1 MIPLEEIRAI
11 SSPVRA
17 SVATVVLERSSGA
30 IQAQQMGAASNS
42 RPLAAD
48 NAVAQA
54 QAQGQRDLEEAV
66 KALAKAVGVVNERLA
81 FSLHRDSG
89 IMYVQ
94 VIDNKTNEIIKQIPP
109 DKVMDAVA
117 RIRDMIGMLLD
128 ERV

>member
-11 SSPVRA
+11 SSTVKA
-17 SVATVVLERSSGA
+17 SAATVVLERSSGA

-48 NAVAQA
+48 NAVAQV
-54 QAQGQRDLEEAV
+54 QGQRDLEEAV
-66 KALAKAVGVVNERLA
+66 KALAKAVSVVNERLA